1 MNKINLRD
9 VPELEQ
15 RSPTGKFHSF
25 AKNVSLALGGIR
37 NVGAWG
43 GGHPFD
49 FQVRRIPPGAAV
61 CPHHA
66 HIVQWEMFVVRRG
79 TGTVR
84 VGAERR
90 EVRTGDCF
98 LHPPGEAHQL
108 INAGSDDLEV
118 FIVADN
124 PQLDGFYYP
133 DSDKWGLR
141 TPSVFF
147 RLSPVDYFDGE
158 DAPPVAA
165 PSADVRN
172 TNIGPA
178 QSSGPATANVRNT
191 NNPPPD
197 SLPAP
202 ERASANVRNTNIAP
216 PTLPPPATPFTARCK
231 NIDDIAWEDWQSPKG
246 KFRGSFRGISLAFG
260 AQHRAPL
267 SAGGHPFDLE
277 LGRVP
282 PGATL
287 FPFHWHA
294 LQWEFYVF
302 LEGRGEFRLDDATF
316 PVEPGDCV
324 MAAPGVGHGFRN
336 TGESD
341 LLYFVIA
348 DDPLNEFWCYADSN
362 KFGFPKPRKVFRA
375 VDVPHFTDGEE

>member
-9 VPELEQ
+9 VPEFEQ

-25 AKNVSLALGGIR
+25 AQNVSLALGGIR
-37 NVGAWG
+37 NVGVWG

-61 CPHHA
+61 CPYHA

-84 VGAERR
+84 VGEERR
-90 EVRTGDCF
+90 EVRAGDCF
-98 LHPPGEAHQL
+98 LHPPGEPHQL
-108 INAGSDDLEV
+108 INTGAEDVEV

-133 DSDKWGLR
+133 DSKKWGLR
-141 TPSVFF
+141 TPNVFF
-147 RLSPVDYFDGE
+147 KMAPVDYFEGE
-158 DAPPVAA
+158 DTVVDA
-165 PSADVRN
+165 
-172 TNIGPA
+172 
-178 QSSGPATANVRNT
+178 
-191 NNPPPD
+191 
-197 SLPAP
+197 PAP
-202 ERASANVRNTNIAP
+202 AP
-216 PTLPPPATPFTARCK
+216 ALTPPATPFAARCK
-231 NIDDIAWEDWQSPKG
+231 HLDDIAWEDWQSPKG

-260 AQHRAPL
+260 AQHRTPVGL
-267 SAGGHPFDLE
+267 GGHPFDLE

-302 LEGRGEFRLDDATF
+302 LEGCGEFRLGDATF
-316 PVEPGDCV
+316 AVEPGDCV

-336 TGESD
+336 AGVAD
-341 LLYFVIA
+341 LLYFVVA

-362 KFGFPKPRKVFRA
+362 KFGFPKPRKIFRA
-375 VDVPHFTDGEE
+375 VDVAHFTDDEE

>member
-1 MNKINLRD
+1 MHKVNLRD
-9 VPELEQ
+9 LPELEQ

-49 FQVRRIPPGAAV
+49 FQVRRVPPGAAV
-61 CPHHA
+61 CPYHA

-84 VGAERR
+84 VGDERR
-90 EVRTGDCF
+90 EVRAGDCF

-108 INAGSDDLEV
+108 INTGRDDLEV

-141 TPSVFF
+141 TPNVFF
-147 RLSPVDYFDGE
+147 KLAPVDYFDGE
-158 DAPPVAA
+158 DDPPATTEAPAKLRNTEFASPGSGAASTAKVRNTEFAPPVL
-165 PSADVRN
+165 
-172 TNIGPA
+172 T
-178 QSSGPATANVRNT
+178 
-191 NNPPPD
+191 
-197 SLPAP
+197 
-202 ERASANVRNTNIAP
+202 
-216 PTLPPPATPFTARCK
+216 PPATPFSARCRH
-231 NIDDIAWEDWQSPKG
+231 IDEIPWEDWQSPKG

-260 AQHRAPL
+260 AQHRTPL
-267 SAGGHPFDLE
+267 HAGGHPFDLE

-282 PGATL
+282 AGATL

-302 LEGRGEFRLDDATF
+302 VEGRGEFRLGDATF
-316 PVEPGDCV
+316 AVEPGDCV

-336 TGESD
+336 TGDTD
-341 LLYFVIA
+341 LHYFVIA
-348 DDPLNEFWCYADSN
+348 DDPLNEFWAYPDSN
-362 KFGFPKPRKVFRA
+362 KFGFPKPRKIFRA
-375 VDVPHFTDGEE
+375 TEADYSDGEE

>member
-1 MNKINLRD
+1 MSKINLRD
-9 VPELEQ
+9 VPETEQ

-37 NVGAWG
+37 NAGVWG

-66 HIVQWEMFVVRRG
+66 HLAQWELFVVRRG
-79 TGTVR
+79 AGTVR
-84 VGAERR
+84 VGDERR

-98 LHPPGEAHQL
+98 LHLPGEAHQL
-108 INAGSDDLEV
+108 INTGDGELEV

-124 PQLDGFYYP
+124 PPLDACWYP
-133 DSDKWGLR
+133 DSQKWGLR
-141 TPSVFF
+141 PPGVFF
-147 RLSPVDYFDGE
+147 KMAPVDYFEGE
-158 DAPPVAA
+158 DTV
-165 PSADVRN
+165 VE
-172 TNIGPA
+172 
-178 QSSGPATANVRNT
+178 
-191 NNPPPD
+191 PPPA
-197 SLPAP
+197 L
-202 ERASANVRNTNIAP
+202 
-216 PTLPPPATPFTARCK
+216 PTLPQPSTPFSARCK
-231 NIDDIAWEDWQSPKG
+231 NLDGIPWEDWQSPKG

-260 AQHRAPL
+260 AQHRTPQHQ
-267 SAGGHPFDLE
+267 GGHPFDLE
-277 LGRVP
+277 LGKVP

-302 LEGRGEFRLDDATF
+302 LEGCGEFRLSDATF
-316 PVEPGDCV
+316 AVEPGDCV

-336 TGESD
+336 TGNSD

-348 DDPLNEFWCYADSN
+348 DDPPNEFWAYPDSN
-362 KFGFPKPRKVFRA
+362 KFGFPKPRRIFRA
-375 VDVPHFTDGEE
+375 NDAEYSDGEE

>member
-1 MNKINLRD
+1 MQKVNLRD
-9 VPELEQ
+9 VPEIEQ

-25 AKNVSLALGGIR
+25 SKNVSLALGGIR

-66 HIVQWEMFVVRRG
+66 HIVQWELFVVRRG
-79 TGTVR
+79 TATVR
-84 VGAERR
+84 VGDERR
-90 EVRTGDCF
+90 EVRGGDCF

-108 INAGSDDLEV
+108 INTGADDLEV

-133 DSDKWGLR
+133 DSEKWGLR

-147 RLSPVDYFDGE
+147 KMTPVDYFEGE
-158 DAPPVAA
+158 DIVAEA
-165 PSADVRN
+165 PSPV
-172 TNIGPA
+172 P
-178 QSSGPATANVRNT
+178 V
-191 NNPPPD
+191 
-197 SLPAP
+197 LPA
-202 ERASANVRNTNIAP
+202 
-216 PTLPPPATPFTARCK
+216 PATPFSARCR
-231 NIDDIAWEDWQSPKG
+231 NLDEIAWEDWQSPKG

-260 AQHRAPL
+260 SQHRTPVGL
-267 SAGGHPFDLE
+267 GGHPFDLE

-282 PGATL
+282 PGAAL

-302 LEGRGEFRLDDATF
+302 VEGRGEFRLDDARF
-316 PVEPGDCV
+316 AVEAGDCV

-341 LLYFVIA
+341 LHYFVVA
-348 DDPLNEFWCYADSN
+348 DDPPNEFWCYVDSG
-362 KFGFPKPRKVFRA
+362 KFGFPKPRNFSRA
-375 VDVPHFTDGEE
+375 TDVDWLDGEE

>member
-1 MNKINLRD
+1 MHKVNLREISE
-9 VPELEQ
+9 VEQ
-15 RSPTGKFHSF
+15 RSPSGKFHSF

-37 NVGAWG
+37 NVGVWG

-66 HIVQWEMFVVRRG
+66 HIVQWELFVVRHG

-84 VGAERR
+84 VGDERR

-108 INAGSDDLEV
+108 INSGPDDLEV

-133 DSDKWGLR
+133 DSRKWGLGLR
-141 TPSVFF
+141 TPDVFF
-147 RLSPVDYFDGE
+147 KMTPVFYFDGE
-158 DAPPVAA
+158 DEAPTN
-165 PSADVRN
+165 AD
-172 TNIGPA
+172 
-178 QSSGPATANVRNT
+178 
-191 NNPPPD
+191 
-197 SLPAP
+197 
-202 ERASANVRNTNIAP
+202 VRNTNIAP
-216 PTLPPPATPFTARCK
+216 PALPPPATPFSARCK
-231 NIDDIAWEDWQSPKG
+231 NLDEIAWEDWQSPKG

-260 AQHRAPL
+260 AQHRTAVGL
-267 SAGGHPFDLE
+267 GGHPFDLE

-282 PGATL
+282 AGATL

-302 LEGRGEFRLDDATF
+302 LEGRGEFRLGDATF
-316 PVEPGDCV
+316 AVEPGDCV
-324 MAAPGVGHGFRN
+324 MAAPGVGHAFRN

-341 LLYFVIA
+341 LSYFVIA
-348 DDPLNEFWCYADSN
+348 DDPPNEFWAYPDSN
-362 KFGFPKPRKVFRA
+362 KFGFPKPRKIFRA
-375 VDVPHFTDGEE
+375 TEVDYSDGEE